1 MVTKTLPRK
10 SAGNRHRV
18 LHLNPVP
25 TARLI
30 AVASLLLIGLGGLAI
45 RLGWLQVREGQKL
58 EAKAR
63 QVQTEKLDPLGRRRS
78 IVDREGRLIAIDEE
92 RVTVWA
98 HPRYF
103 HFPGDDPGQRRS
115 TKEVATRLA
124 PLLGL
129 DPDLLVARMGKQ
141 RSGVKLAT
149 NLEPSISSRLKAL
162 RIDGIDFEHGP
173 QRIYPQGPLFAN
185 VVGFL
190 NLERIPQAGL
200 EQSLER
206 DLRSQESSIGIR
218 RGGDGTPLP
227 DGLRAG
233 SMFRDDLK
241 LQLTLDTRLQRVAQM
256 ELARQVKKWSAKRG
270 VAMVMDARNG
280 ELLALTSVPTYD
292 PNQFWRHK
300 PGLFREWSV
309 QDIYEPGS
317 TFKPINIAIGLQE
330 KVLNASTRINDT
342 GSLQI
347 GGWPIFNNDKSVYGL
362 IDLPTTLQVS
372 SNVAM
377 VKAMQKL
384 KPAIYWQWLDRIGI
398 GSAPDTDLPGA
409 VSGQLKSRSTFIENP
424 IETATAA
431 FGQGLALTPLKV
443 LQLHGMLVNGGKLVS
458 PHITR
463 GLRSGENLAAAG
475 PANGLQMLD
484 PAVCA
489 LVLNWLETVVE
500 KGSGKATQVP
510 GYRIGG
516 KTGTAQKAAN
526 GVYISGARI
535 TSFVAHLPINDPR
548 YVVLVVVDEPQ
559 GGNAYGSTVAAPVA
573 KSIIEALL
581 VIEQIPPNKPR
592 ISNKTLSKA

>member
-1 MVTKTLPRK
+1 VVTKTLPRK

>member
-10 SAGNRHRV
+10 SAGNRKRV

-30 AVASLLLIGLGGLAI
+30 AVVSLLLIGLGGLAI

-58 EAKAR
+58 EARAR

-78 IVDREGRLIAIDEE
+78 IVDREGRLLAIDEE
-92 RVTVWA
+92 RITVWA

-115 TKEVATRLA
+115 TREVANRLA

-149 NLEPSISSRLKAL
+149 NLEPSIGSRLKAL

-190 NLERIPQAGL
+190 NLERVPQAGL

-330 KVLNASTRINDT
+330 KVLNKSTRLNDT

-347 GGWPIFNNDKSVYGL
+347 GGWPIFNNDKSAYGL

-409 VSGQLKSRSTFIENP
+409 VSGQLKSRTTFIENP

-431 FGQGLALTPLKV
+431 FGQGFALTPLKA

-463 GLRSGENLAAAG
+463 GLRSGDNLATAG